1 MTSLSLVSLILKH
14 LLLFPLRVIN
24 DQVFVNMPRTIII
37 AEAGVNHNGSLKT
50 AKELIDVAATA
61 GADYIKFQTFKAD
74 NIVKKDSAK
83 AEYQMKN
90 DPGAETQYQML
101 KRLELSLD
109 DHIELIE
116 HSKVKGICFLSTG
129 FDIESIEMLMGL
141 GIELIKI
148 PSGEISNVPLLRFI
162 GAKNKEVIL
171 STGMSTLDEI
181 KQALYYLESSGQ
193 ERGKISVLHCNT
205 EYPTP
210 YSDVNLKAMLT
221 IGEQLGLPVGYS
233 DHTMGIEV
241 PIAAVAIGAK
251 IVEKHF
257 TLDRNLPGPDQSTSL
272 EPSELVAMIKSIRNI
287 EDALGSGE
295 KLPSASEL
303 KNLQIVRKSIVASQI
318 IKKGEFFTNDNLTVK
333 RPGNGISPFKW
344 DDLIGTIAKH
354 DYNKDDL
361 IEW

>member
-1 MTSLSLVSLILKH
+1 
-14 LLLFPLRVIN
+14 
-24 DQVFVNMPRTIII
+24 MPKAIII

-50 AKELIDVAATA
+50 AKELIDIAAIA
-61 GADYIKFQTFKAD
+61 GADYVKFQTFKAD
-74 NIVKKDSAK
+74 SIVKKDSAK

-90 DPGAETQYQML
+90 DPRAETQYQML
-101 KRLELSLD
+101 KRLELSRN

-116 HSKVKGICFLSTG
+116 YTKTKGIRFLSTG
-129 FDIESIEMLMGL
+129 FDIESIEMLMEL

-171 STGMSTLDEI
+171 STGMSTLSEI
-181 KQALYYLESSGQ
+181 RQALYYLESSGQ

-221 IGEQLGLPVGYS
+221 IADQLKLSVGYS
-233 DHTMGIEV
+233 DHTMGIEI
-241 PIAAVAIGAK
+241 PIAAVAMGAR

-272 EPSELVAMIKSIRNI
+272 EPSELIAMVKCIRNI
-287 EDALGSGE
+287 EDAMGNGE
-295 KLPSASEL
+295 KIPSASEL
-303 KNLQIVRKSIVASQI
+303 KNLEIVRRSIVASQI
-318 IKKGEFFTNDNLTVK
+318 IKKGEPFTNDNLAVK
-333 RPGNGISPFKW
+333 RPGTGISPFKW
-344 DDLIGTIAKH
+344 DDLIDVIAKR